1 MTTANFDRVKASVE
15 SSTVPESDKKFLMDV
30 FAEVSDDCLADIAKL
45 FEEKGNWVEKFNEN
59 RSAKLKAFS
68 SGDTAEFQKII
79 DQEKKYI
86 DDLTYGLD

>member
-1 MTTANFDRVKASVE
+1 MSTTNFDRVKACVDSSAISVD
-15 SSTVPESDKKFLMDV
+15 DKKFLMDV

-59 RSAKLKAFS
+59 RSAKIKAFS

-86 DDLTYGLD
+86 EDLTYGLD

>member
-1 MTTANFDRVKASVE
+1 MATANFERVRACVSASA
-15 SSTVPESDKKFLMDV
+15 VPEKDKEFLMDV
-30 FAEVSDDCLADIAKL
+30 FAEVSDECLADIAKL

-59 RSAKLKAFS
+59 RIAKLKAFS

-86 DDLTYGLD
+86 SDLTYGLD